1 MKKIGLSILF
11 IFGLTLLFAQNTWIN
26 EIHYDNTGT
35 DSGEFIEIIIENAE
49 TYNLNDFT
57 VTLYTGSNGSIYDSN
72 TIDEFTEGS
81 IIEGFT
87 FYYYLYS
94 TNGIQNGSPDG
105 IALDYQGT
113 LIPGHFLSY
122 EGTFEGVGGP
132 ADGVTSIDIEVEE
145 GSTTPIGESLQLAGS
160 GTQYSHFSWQPPAA
174 ETPGILN
181 NNQTF
186 GATEPEIIVI
196 SPNGGEQWEQG
207 STHDITWSSIN
218 FEDNVKI
225 ELSEVWRNR
234 EILISSTENDGT
246 WEWNIPEDLLI
257 SDWYVIIISDAADGD
272 PWDDSDTSF
281 SIIPPSGDETIT
293 VISPN
298 GGESWQQG
306 TFHEISWTSVNFT
319 GEIKIELLQ
328 DGSNPVELISAT
340 ENDGSWEWE
349 IPEDQ
354 TVAANYSIRISDTA
368 DGIPS
373 DESDSYFS
381 IIEPVEQPDEGV
393 IIITEIMKNPF
404 AVSDSDGEWFEIFNT
419 SQEILDLNGWIIKDA
434 DTNEHI
440 INNGG
445 ELLIQPEEYFV
456 LGNNSDFETNG
467 GVEVDYEYSGFTL
480 ANGDDEV
487 ILCWIEVTVV
497 IDRVDYDDG
506 ETFPDPTGASMALD
520 PEHMNYIDND
530 IGANWYTSYTA
541 FGDGDFGTPGEANPG
556 LLPVPGPATNP
567 NPPNTATGVNIETDL
582 TWTNGENT
590 ETIDLYFD
598 ENNPPTTLL
607 LDNVPAIES
616 YDLETLAYETQYFWK
631 VVCRN
636 EIGESEATVWT
647 FTTETTGSENNEIP
661 ATKFILENYPNPFNP
676 SGAGR
681 SPETTISF
689 NLTTSLRQGSA
700 GQDENTETCPP
711 WRIVI
716 YNVKGQK
723 VKTIP
728 IITPSPAHTLSVT
741 WDGTD
746 DSGKPVNSGIYLY
759 QLNVNGKT
767 EAINKML
774 LLR

>member
-1 MKKIGLSILF
+1 MKTIGLFLLF

-57 VTLYTGSNGSIYDSN
+57 VTLYNGNNGSIYDSK

-87 FYYYLYS
+87 FYYFMYS

-105 IALDYQGT
+105 IALDYQDT
-113 LIPGHFLSY
+113 LIPGQFLSY
-122 EGTFEGVGGP
+122 EGTFEGIGGP
-132 ADGVTSIDIEVEE
+132 ADGVTSIDIGVEE
-145 GSTTPIGESLQLAGS
+145 SSQTQIGESLQLAGS
-160 GTQYSHFSWQPPAA
+160 GTQYSHFSWQPPAS
-174 ETPGILN
+174 ETPGNLN

-186 GATEPEIIVI
+186 GASEPAIIVI
-196 SPNGGEQWEQG
+196 SPNGGEEWEQG

-246 WEWNIPEDLLI
+246 WEWNIPEDLLV
-257 SDWYVIIISDAADGD
+257 SDWYVIIISDAEDGD
-272 PWDDSDTSF
+272 PWDDSDTAF
-281 SIIPPSGDETIT
+281 SIIPPSGDEIIT

-328 DGSNPVELISAT
+328 DGSSPVELINTT

-381 IIEPVEQPDEGV
+381 IIEPVQPPDEGV

-520 PEHMNYIDND
+520 PEYMNYIDND
-530 IGANWYTSYTA
+530 IGENWYTSYTP

-556 LLPVPGPATNP
+556 LFPVPGPATNP
-567 NPPNTATGVNIETDL
+567 NPPNTETGVNIDTDL

-631 VVCRN
+631 IVCRN
-636 EIGESEATVWT
+636 EIGESDATVWT
-647 FTTETTGSENNEIP
+647 FTTETTESENNEIP
-661 ATKFILENYPNPFNP
+661 TTTFILENYPNPFNP
-676 SGAGR
+676 T
-681 SPETTISF
+681 TTISF
-689 NLTTSLRQGSA
+689 FSG
-700 GQDENTETCPP
+700 ENTEHTETCPQC
-711 WRIVI
+711 RIVI

-723 VKTIP
+723 IKTLFDEKMEP
-728 IITPSPAHTLSVT
+728 GYHSVT
-741 WDGTD
+741 WDGKND
-746 DSGKPVNSGIYLY
+746 NGNPVASGIYFY
-759 QLNVNGKT
+759 KMKTGKYT
-767 EAINKML
+767 NTKKMIL
-774 LLR
+774 LK